1 MTALTL
7 SPVVAHVAT
16 TGKSVTRRA
25 GRAALNLIAASAV
38 VLFVF
43 LAIGPRFL
51 PYRTVTML
59 SGSMRPVAPV
69 GSVLVDVAEP
79 VSALEPGQVISFHA
93 PVPGRPVVSHRVIE
107 VQHRDGQVLV
117 RTKGDANSAAD
128 PWLAVVHGNTVW
140 RMRAVIPGLGT
151 AVRTMRTRMMRPLL
165 LYAVPGALLLWLL
178 VAVWR
183 RPAAA
188 AEAEE
193 GGDASCVYPDEAQF
207 SPRQPSPCSVR
218 APSRPGRRRRQRR
231 RARSSSRRPRSSLR
245 RR

>member
-1 MTALTL
+1 MTTLTV
-7 SPVVAHVAT
+7 SPAVAHVAPA
-16 TGKSVTRRA
+16 GKSVVRHA
-25 GRAALNLIAASAV
+25 GRAVLNLIAASAV
-38 VLFVF
+38 VLFAF

-51 PYRTVTML
+51 PYQTVTML
-59 SGSMRPVAPV
+59 TGSMRPVAPV

-79 VSALEPGQVISFHA
+79 VSALRPGQVISFHA
-93 PVPGRPVVSHRVIE
+93 PTPGRPVVSHRVIE

-140 RMRAVIPGLGT
+140 RMRADIPYLGT
-151 AVRTMRTRMMRPLL
+151 AVRATRTPTMRLL
-165 LYAVPGALLLWLL
+165 MLYAVPGLLLLWVL

-183 RPAAA
+183 RPTADA
-188 AEAEE
+188 E
-193 GGDASCVYPDEAQF
+193 GGDASCVFPDEPQS
-207 SPRQPSPCSVR
+207 SPRSPSPCPAPVR
-218 APSRPGRRRRQRR
+218 SQPGQRRRRRH